1 MFNETENYNWRL
13 DFVLVFQRKD
23 NIYVQVRVN
32 RTQTVN
38 KRKKNPKKK
47 TFTIQVQ
54 TVLSQIIT
62 NYFHICRNITWYGQK
77 TCELLSKSLRL
88 IGDWNWIR

>member
-38 KRKKNPKKK
+38 KRKKKQKKK
-47 TFTIQVQ
+47 HLQFKFIQFSVK
-54 TVLSQIIT
+54 L
-62 NYFHICRNITWYGQK
+62 
-77 TCELLSKSLRL
+77 
-88 IGDWNWIR
+88 